1 MRKGIEDDEIIIGIQ
16 TKSNTTSKKKRKPKQ
31 KKVKGANNAPKLKK
45 KKSQKDKKNS
55 VRSFENY
62 EKNRKTRKFKII
74 FLILILIVGIIFLMS
89 SPTFNIKNINVKNN
103 SIISTEEIIKLSE
116 INLDENIFK
125 IRKGNITENL
135 KENAYIESVK
145 VSRKLPNTIEI
156 DIKERTRKYML
167 QFADSYVY
175 INNQGYMLEISTEKL
190 ELPIITG
197 FKTDLSNIKAGDRL
211 EVDDLKKLDTVI
223 KIVETANANGIGNL
237 ITKIDISSSRN
248 YIIELAGENKTAHL
262 GDCSNLNTRMLLL
275 KTIIEQEKGNAGT
288 AYIDMD
294 VNTGRVYFRPST

>member
-197 FKTDLSNIKAGDRL
+197 FKTDLSNVKAGDRL